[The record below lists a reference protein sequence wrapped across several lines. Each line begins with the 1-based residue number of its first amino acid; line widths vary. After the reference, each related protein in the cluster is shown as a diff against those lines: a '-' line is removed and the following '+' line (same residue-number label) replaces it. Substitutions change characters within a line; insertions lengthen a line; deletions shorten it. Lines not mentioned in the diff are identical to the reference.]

1 MWDKKTG
8 IFIVTFIMHISP
20 PIGGQFSHPRMIE
33 ANASRALAQY
43 VQRDSSISTRTLA
56 TRLFLGGVDV
66 SYS

>member
-1 MWDKKTG
+1 MWNKKTG
-8 IFIVTFIMHISP
+8 IFIVTSCISP